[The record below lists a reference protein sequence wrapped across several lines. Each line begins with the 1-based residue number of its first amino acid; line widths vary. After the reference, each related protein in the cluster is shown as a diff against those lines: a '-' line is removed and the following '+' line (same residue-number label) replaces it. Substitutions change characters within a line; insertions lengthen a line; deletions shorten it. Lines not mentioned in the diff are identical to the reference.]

1 MRSMGLAV
9 LALAL
14 PLAAQTVGGEAK
26 PVVETEKIW
35 KLETTGLGG

>member
-1 MRSMGLAV
+1 MGLAV

-14 PLAAQTVGGEAK
+14 PLAAQTTSTASQATTVA
-26 PVVETEKIW
+26 TEKIW